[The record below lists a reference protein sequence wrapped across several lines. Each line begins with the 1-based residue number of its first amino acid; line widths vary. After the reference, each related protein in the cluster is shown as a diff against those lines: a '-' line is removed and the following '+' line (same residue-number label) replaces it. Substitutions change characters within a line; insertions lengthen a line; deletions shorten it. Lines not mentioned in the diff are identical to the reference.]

1 VNKTTLPITN
11 AMDPARIV
19 KLLVAE
25 GKIPR
30 TVEAKADGMKPVRRV
45 KMQVVGKNI
54 QRGAKGM
61 VLVVRLSVP

>member
-1 VNKTTLPITN
+1 V
-11 AMDPARIV
+11 
-19 KLLVAE
+19 VAK

-30 TVEAKADGMKPVRRV
+30 TVEAKVNGMKPVRRV
-45 KMQVVGKNI
+45 ITLVVGKNI